1 MPFLRS
7 AFLYTALVFGANAAL
22 ADPAAL
28 AALKIGDMKK
38 LVLAAEPAPIA
49 DTVFY
54 DVEDAE
60 FRLSDWRGKVVLV
73 NFWATW
79 CAPCREEMPSLDRLQ
94 AELGGED
101 FVVLTIAT
109 GRNAIPAM
117 QRFFEETEVTHLPLY
132 RDPKQA
138 LARDASVMGLPV
150 SVILDREGR
159 EVARLMGD
167 AQWDTPEAKAMI
179 GALIGG

>member
-1 MPFLRS
+1 MSLIRS
-7 AFLYTALVFGANAAL
+7 IILYTALATCANTAL

-28 AALKIGDMKK
+28 EALKAGDMKK
-38 LVLAAEPAPIA
+38 LVVSAEPAEVA

-54 DVEDAE
+54 DIEDAE

-94 AELGGED
+94 AEFGGED
-101 FVVLTIAT
+101 FAVITIAT
-109 GRNAIPAM
+109 GRNPIPAM
-117 QRFFEETEVTHLPLY
+117 KRFFEETGVENLPLY
-132 RDPKQA
+132 RDPRQA
-138 LARDASVMGLPV
+138 LARETAVMGLPV
-150 SVILDREGR
+150 SILLDRQGR

-167 AQWDTPEAKAMI
+167 AQWDTPEAKAVI
-179 GALIGG
+179 EALISE